1 MAAGVNFK
9 QGEPYQSSLTKTPS
23 SSSVPICE
31 QQQEASSTGE
41 PNTMAKI
48 QHG

>member
-1 MAAGVNFK
+1 MGAGVNFK
-9 QGEPYQSSLTKTPS
+9 QGEVYQSSLTKAPS
-23 SSSVPICE
+23 SSFAPICE
-31 QQQEASSTGE
+31 QQHGAGSSGE